1 MAKKVPERIGKYKI
15 LKLLAQG
22 GMGAVYKGMHPT
34 LERPVILKKLT
45 LRGNPGFVE
54 RFRRE
59 AQILMDFRNDNI
71 VDVYDHFKEGRT
83 HYIVLEYIDGLSL
96 EELLKRER
104 YLPNETALY
113 ILYQVCKGLKYAH
126 MKQVVHRDIKPANIL
141 IAKSGDVKLVD
152 FGIATSS
159 EDAESDLTREGM
171 TLGSPAYMAPEQ
183 FENSSTVDLRA
194 DIYSMG
200 VTLYETVTGKKPF
213 PGGFSASLIAAVRK
227 GKYPPPG
234 KYNPKVSGLIRRIIR
249 KSIKP
254 KRKRRYNDLN
264 DVLDPLHRYFKRR
277 NTEGCH
283 RQLQQAVE
291 GKTVEPAGR
300 RKGTKAGK
308 AVVAVFAVVAAL
320 AAAGGALYKLGF
332 YHKWFLRDTT
342 GALSF
347 HVMVD
352 ENYKPPGDYYIRGW
366 LFTDT
371 GDDASEID
379 MEPLRFYPVRTGA
392 DTGSGYEFRSRTC
405 YLPEDEYRVKV
416 QIEDSLCWK
425 SFYLKPYARQVRNIN
440 TAGGRVL
447 EFHYGEPGP
456 RPLQVDFFVQDR
468 ETWEDITDQTKIRVE
483 IEGQLYAWG
492 KEAAA
497 GLETGNVY
505 RFHFQTDGY
514 EPKTFSLLIRPEQS
528 TLSINPRLVPVKK

>member
-1 MAKKVPERIGKYKI
+1 MAKVPDRIGKYKI

-59 AQILMDFRNDNI
+59 AQILMEFRNDNI

-104 YLPNETALY
+104 YLPDEMALY
-113 ILYQVCKGLKYAH
+113 MLYQVCKGLKYAH
-126 MKQVVHRDIKPANIL
+126 MKQVVHRDVKPANIL
-141 IAKSGDVKLVD
+141 ISKSGDVKLVD

-159 EDAESDLTREGM
+159 AESESELTREGM

-194 DIYSMG
+194 DIYSLG

-213 PGGFSASLIAAVRK
+213 PGGFSSVFIAAVRK

-234 KYNPKVSGLIRRIIR
+234 RYNPKVSRRIRRIIR
-249 KSIKP
+249 KCIRP
-254 KRKRRYNDLN
+254 KRKRRYGDLK
-264 DVLDPLHRYFKRR
+264 DVLDLLHRYFKRR
-277 NTEGCH
+277 NTEGYH

-291 GKTVEPAGR
+291 GKTVEPAGP
-300 RKGTKAGK
+300 RKGSKAKKTVIAGMALI
-308 AVVAVFAVVAAL
+308 AVL
-320 AAAGGALYKLGF
+320 AAAGGGLYKFGF
-332 YHKWFLRDTT
+332 YHKWILRDSA
-342 GALSF
+342 GVLSF
-347 HVMVD
+347 RIMVD
-352 ENYKPPGDYYIRGW
+352 EDYKPPGDYYIRGW

-371 GDDASEID
+371 GDDAAEID
-379 MEPLRFYPVRTGA
+379 MEPFRFSPVRLDA
-392 DTGSGYEFRSRTC
+392 DAGSGYEFRSRTF
-405 YLPEDEYRVKV
+405 YLPKDEYRVKL
-416 QIEDSLCWK
+416 QIENSLYWK
-425 SFYLKPYARQVRNIN
+425 SFYLEPYVRQVRNIN
-440 TAGGRVL
+440 TADGRIL

-468 ETWEDITDQTKIRVE
+468 ETWEDITDRTKIRVE
-483 IEGQLYAWG
+483 IEGRLYDWG
-492 KEAAA
+492 KDTAAR
-497 GLETGNVY
+497 LETGAVY
-505 RFHFQTDGY
+505 RFYFQASGY
-514 EPKTFSLLIRPEQS
+514 KPKVFSLLIRPEQS
-528 TLSINPRLVPVKK
+528 TLSINPRLIPVNN